1 MDRWFKS
8 KWFVRVISLAFAIL
22 LYVTV
27 SVEGNPSQSDT
38 SFIPTSSDGMETID
52 DVPVDIRI
60 DEKRFVVSGVP
71 ESVSVSLEG
80 ANSILTP
87 TVRQRN
93 FNAYVDLEEL
103 GEGEHT
109 VEIEHENVPNGL
121 SVYTEPK
128 AIDVTIEERETK
140 EFNVNVDFI
149 NTDQLPA
156 GYELGEPV
164 VDPETI
170 TITSSKNV
178 ISQIA
183 MVKVFVDVTDVTDAI
198 NKREV
203 PVNVYD
209 NQGNELKVHVEP
221 ETVLVSADVDNL
233 SKTVAVNVSTKGE
246 LPDGYELDSLTPD
259 KKEVEIFASSDELD
273 EIDEIITEEIDL
285 SKIKESGTIEAQLL
299 PPDGVTLADTKVEV
313 AVKIKEAKKKS
324 DTDADE
330 ESDEESESKSDS
342 DTDDEDVETEPEAET
357 STVPEDETEN
367 ETKTDTIQSVPIEIE
382 NAEADQSISFLN
394 PGNPVMTITVE
405 GDETDISNLSSK
417 DFRLYIDV
425 SGLEEGKHQ
434 VPIILEGPDGITASS
449 EITEVTIEI
458 TQ

>member
-1 MDRWFKS
+1 MDKWFKS

-27 SVEGNPSQSDT
+27 SVEGNPTQSD
-38 SFIPTSSDGMETID
+38 SRFIPTSSDDMETID

-60 DEKRFVVSGVP
+60 DEERFVVSGVP
-71 ESVSVSLEG
+71 EYVSVSLEG

-93 FNAYVDLEEL
+93 FNAYVDLEGL

-121 SVYTEPK
+121 TVYIEPK

-149 NTDQLPA
+149 NTDQLPD
-156 GYELGEPV
+156 GYELGDPV
-164 VDPETI
+164 VDPETV

-209 NQGNELKVHVEP
+209 NRGNELKVHVEP
-221 ETVLVSADVDNL
+221 ETVGINSIKMRGRKNVMAKVLTDVRDVKDAIKKRKVPVNVYNNQGNDLKVHVEPETFLVSADVKNL
-233 SKTVAVNVSTKGE
+233 IKTVAVNFATKGE
-246 LPDGYELDSLTPD
+246 LPD
-259 KKEVEIFASSDELD
+259 
-273 EIDEIITEEIDL
+273 
-285 SKIKESGTIEAQLL
+285 
-299 PPDGVTLADTKVEV
+299 
-313 AVKIKEAKKKS
+313 
-324 DTDADE
+324 
-330 ESDEESESKSDS
+330 
-342 DTDDEDVETEPEAET
+342 
-357 STVPEDETEN
+357 
-367 ETKTDTIQSVPIEIE
+367 
-382 NAEADQSISFLN
+382 
-394 PGNPVMTITVE
+394 
-405 GDETDISNLSSK
+405 
-417 DFRLYIDV
+417 
-425 SGLEEGKHQ
+425 
-434 VPIILEGPDGITASS
+434 
-449 EITEVTIEI
+449 
-458 TQ
+458 

>member
-1 MDRWFKS
+1 MDKWFKS

-27 SVEGNPSQSDT
+27 SVEGNPTQSD
-38 SFIPTSSDGMETID
+38 SRFIPTSSDDMETID

-60 DEKRFVVSGVP
+60 DEERFVVSGVP
-71 ESVSVSLEG
+71 EYVSVSLEG

-93 FNAYVDLEEL
+93 FNAYVDLEGL

-121 SVYTEPK
+121 TVYIEPK

-149 NTDQLPA
+149 NTDQLPD
-156 GYELGEPV
+156 GYELGDPV
-164 VDPETI
+164 VDPETV

-233 SKTVAVNVSTKGE
+233 SKTVAVNIATKGE
-246 LPDGYELDSLTPD
+246 LPDEYELDSFTPD
-259 KKEVEIFASSDELD
+259 REEVEVFASSDKLD
-273 EIDEIITEEIDL
+273 EIDEITTEEIDL
-285 SKIKESGTIEAQLL
+285 SKIKESGTIETKLL
-299 PPDGVTLADTKVEV
+299 PPDGVSVADDKIEI
-313 AVKIKEAKKKS
+313 AVKMKETKKKS
-324 DTDADE
+324 DTETDDDDTDE
-330 ESDEESESKSDS
+330 ESDTDTEES
-342 DTDDEDVETEPEAET
+342 VETETEAET
-357 STVPEDETEN
+357 SADPKDETEN
-367 ETKTDTIQSVPIEIE
+367 ETKTNTIQGVPIEIE
-382 NAEADQSISFLN
+382 NAGTDQSISFVN
-394 PGNPVMTITVE
+394 PGSGVMAITVE
-405 GDETDISNLSSK
+405 GDAEDVSKLSSEN
-417 DFRLYIDV
+417 FRLFIDV
-425 SGLEEGKHQ
+425 SDRDEGEHQ
-434 VPIILEGPDGITASS
+434 LPVTLEGPDGVTSSS
-449 EITEVTIEI
+449 EMEEVTIEI

>member
-1 MDRWFKS
+1 MDKWFKS

-27 SVEGNPSQSDT
+27 SIEGNPTQSD
-38 SFIPTSSDGMETID
+38 SRFVPTSSDDMETID

-60 DEKRFVVSGVP
+60 DEERFVVSGVP
-71 ESVSVSLEG
+71 EHVSVSLEG

-93 FNAYVDLEEL
+93 FKAYVDLEGL

-121 SVYTEPK
+121 SVYIEPK

-149 NTDQLPA
+149 NTDQLPV

-164 VDPETI
+164 VDPETV

-183 MVKVFVDVTDVTDAI
+183 MVKVFVDVTDVTDEI

-233 SKTVAVNVSTKGE
+233 SKTVAVNIATKGE

-259 KKEVEIFASSDELD
+259 KEEVEVFASSDKLD
-273 EIDEIITEEIDL
+273 EIDEITTEEIDL
-285 SKIKESGTIEAQLL
+285 SKIKESGTIEAKLL
-299 PPDGVTLADTKVEV
+299 PPDGVSVAGEKIEV
-313 AVKIKEAKKKS
+313 AVKMKETKKKNDTETDDDDTEEES
-324 DTDADE
+324 DTDTE
-330 ESDEESESKSDS
+330 ES
-342 DTDDEDVETEPEAET
+342 VETETEAET
-357 STVPEDETEN
+357 SADPKDEIEN
-367 ETKTDTIQSVPIEIE
+367 ETKTNTIQGVPIEIE
-382 NAEADQSISFLN
+382 NAGTGQSISFVT
-394 PGNPVMTITVE
+394 PGSGVMEITVE
-405 GDETDISNLSSK
+405 GDAKDVSKLSSEN
-417 DFRLYIDV
+417 FRLLIDV
-425 SGLEEGKHQ
+425 SGLDEGEHQ
-434 VPIILEGPDGITASS
+434 VPVKLEGPDGVTSSS
-449 EITEVTIEI
+449 EMEEVTIEI